1 MKWVQKEIVLK
12 WQKFWKIKLCPLS
25 KALSKKKSYNIHP
38 LNNKIVEAFEILNAK
53 TLLHALE

>member
-1 MKWVQKEIVLK
+1 MGPKRNCIKVTKVLEDQIMPVVQSSVE
-12 WQKFWKIKLCPLS
+12 
-25 KALSKKKSYNIHP
+25 KKSYNIHP